1 MAVQIKML
9 ISELISRAVFIISF
23 AGTFDSFWREGCI
36 FSYR

>member
-9 ISELISRAVFIISF
+9 ISELISRTVFIISL
-23 AGTFDSFWREGCI
+23 AGASDSFWREGCI